1 MQKNTY
7 FGANIYQKNKHL
19 SMTFSQQMVVIF
31 TNMLKRLHEAELYH
45 KQKEYEKS
53 SNLVKEN
60 IHKCSGLC
68 EFLIDFFANN
78 NNIQFAQVWFD
89 FLITL
94 MSDFVKLS
102 VHHDPVLK
110 NDIEKRL
117 NWTIEMWKQ
126 CGESVEM
133 QQLGKNETSQK
144 FELNV

>member
-1 MQKNTY
+1 MQKNTHY
-7 FGANIYQKNKHL
+7 GANIYQKNKHL

-31 TNMLKRLHEAELYH
+31 VNMLKRLEEAELCYR
-45 KQKEYEKS
+45 QKEYEKS

-60 IHKCSGLC
+60 ISKCSGLC

-102 VHHDPVLK
+102 VKHDPVLK
-110 NDIEKRL
+110 EDIEKRL
-117 NWTIEMWKQ
+117 NRTIEMWKK
-126 CGESVEM
+126 CGESVDMGLLPKKDASE
-133 QQLGKNETSQK
+133 K